1 MNYAEINFSRDNL
14 EIFTKNNKLYSY
26 LYNNLSRAYFKIE
39 PKKLHL
45 YLKGADGLF
54 RQQFSI
60 EYNGTSIYF
69 SLDFSKWVNALAKF
83 SYADNI
89 KLEISNKQNHIRIST
104 EDSPD
109 VINLSIQKY
118 KDDSSDVV
126 TLTHNLPNTR
136 KAIKSENLLLELND
150 DVIGDLN
157 LAGSLFVTQGNVNS
171 IGLGKTGVIYADRA
185 TILRT
190 EFLEF
195 LPESLFTGNTDDGY
209 IYIHQYILG
218 LLGILYKEN
227 PHVYFSN
234 DYSIIYW
241 ESDDKEL
248 MYTSPY
254 RELAIPTD
262 SQLESLVPQNTDS
275 SFDVDIETLKNSLDF
290 FNGFYEGSV
299 WKPIT
304 FNCVANKETVMRY
317 KHPSADITK
326 ALPNTSA
333 YDGTF
338 ILDSESIKKI
348 LSKIRD
354 KREDKKEPLNV
365 IFNFDN
371 DSPGI
376 LCTIGNYCNVIF
388 AKLEDDSE
396 I

>member
-1 MNYAEINFSRDNL
+1 MNYTEINFSRGNL

-39 PKKLHL
+39 SKKLHL

-60 EYNGTSIYF
+60 EYDGTPIYF

-218 LLGILYKEN
+218 LFGILYKEN
-227 PHVYFSN
+227 PHIYFSN

-317 KHPSADITK
+317 KHPSADIIK
-326 ALPNTSA
+326 ALPNTCA

-354 KREDKKEPLNV
+354 KREDKEEPLNV